1 MFERPGD
8 LAVSAD
14 VGEDE
19 IVNLNAIVGFVA
31 IDADNVPTLGSERGN
46 HGAAKTAAGSG
57 DDHSASHGSSISTPS
72 SRARFAIERLCTRAD
87 ASSVLDAL

>member
-19 IVNLNAIVGFVA
+19 ILNLNAIVGFVA
-31 IDADNVPTLGSERGN
+31 IDADNVPTARLSRLPI
-46 HGAAKTAAGSG
+46 AAETAAG
-57 DDHSASHGSSISTPS
+57 H
-72 SRARFAIERLCTRAD
+72 R
-87 ASSVLDAL
+87 

>member
-19 IVNLNAIVGFVA
+19 VVNLNAIVGFVA
-31 IDADNVPTLGSERGN
+31 IDADNVPALGS
-46 HGAAKTAAGSG
+46 GAATMARPRPPQAPVMTTRRVMAA
-57 DDHSASHGSSISTPS
+57 
-72 SRARFAIERLCTRAD
+72 
-87 ASSVLDAL
+87 